1 MRIVDDPFC
10 VYNTDVNGTEV
21 ITYTGY
27 LSKLETPND
36 ACKGFNL
43 RSVNTI
49 LITIGLILGFVG
61 VYIALGFLKNRRT
74 PYNLVLVAT
83 PVVMIIGLIIELW
96 GAASFFQ
103 FAGKPWLGHLPKLF
117 YFAEACGDVFMQ
129 GFRIEFILI
138 GAGKSRSWKKYYTRV
153 AAALGTVCGFLFFTC
168 LMIGLVKGVD
178 AQPIGFVFPY
188 AAWLLSA
195 AIIDTIL
202 SIWILRITAS
212 QALLLSKYPQLTM
225 ISVKAFARQ
234 NNFAAVGQLIADVL
248 LLSTYIIRNSV
259 ADMGYTF
266 SYIAILGLPLKVLML
281 LLSITVMQKARR
293 AASAAREFSSAQ
305 GRSGG
310 TSASR
315 SHFSPTG
322 TKSGLLHPNMSAT
335 LVHSSASPSL
345 NLKPAD
351 STKTKGAPRISLD
364 LEKTFSDAA
373 PPSFMFSFITS
384 FLRS

>member
-1 MRIVDDPFC
+1 
-10 VYNTDVNGTEV
+10 
-21 ITYTGY
+21 
-27 LSKLETPND
+27 
-36 ACKGFNL
+36 
-43 RSVNTI
+43 
-49 LITIGLILGFVG
+49 
-61 VYIALGFLKNRRT
+61 
-74 PYNLVLVAT
+74 
-83 PVVMIIGLIIELW
+83 MIIGLIIEVW

-103 FAGKPWLGHLPKLF
+103 FAGQPWVGHLPKLF
-117 YFAEACGDVFMQ
+117 YFSGVCGDVFMQ

-138 GAGKSRSWKKYYTRV
+138 GAGKSRNWKKYCSWV
-153 AAALGTVCGFLFFTC
+153 AAALGTVCGILFFTC

-202 SIWILRITAS
+202 SIWILSITAS

-234 NNFAAVGQLIADVL
+234 NNFAAVGQLIADIL

-281 LLSITVMQKARR
+281 LFSITVMQKARR
-293 AASAAREFSSAQ
+293 AASEAREYSSAQ

-310 TSASR
+310 TASRSQNR

-322 TKSGLLHPNMSAT
+322 TRSERLLPSTSTTVVNSGG
-335 LVHSSASPSL
+335 SPSL
-345 NLKPAD
+345 TLKPTD
-351 STKTKGAPRISLD
+351 NTKTKGAPRISLD

-373 PPSFMFSFITS
+373 PPSSMFSFLTS